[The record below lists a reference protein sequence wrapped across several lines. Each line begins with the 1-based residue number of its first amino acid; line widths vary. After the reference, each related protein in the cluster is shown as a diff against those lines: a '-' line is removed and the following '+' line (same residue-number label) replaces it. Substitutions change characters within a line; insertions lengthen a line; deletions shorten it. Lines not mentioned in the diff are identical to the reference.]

1 MAPRRREEIIT
12 MRVRV
17 SILGIAV
24 SLFAVAALAAAANEP
39 KEAEYVVYVESL
51 GLRAEPSP
59 EADVIA
65 VLGAGERVVAT
76 DAEPAHVG
84 YDYGWEFWYEVRAGD
99 KVGWVGDRS
108 ILPADVY
115 DVVAS
120 ATVLDDTGE
129 PYVVW
134 GSDVDLRANPGAAAR
149 TLTTLPAGTT
159 VADTAY
165 EVLPLEDGFWRL
177 VRAGEM
183 VGWVPDRRILLADYY
198 EAFRKADELGK
209 AGDAGGMIAAIEEG
223 NKKMVAL
230 EGLAEYERPRAD
242 VSPDGLKVM
251 LDTEGEGPG
260 LWRGGYPG
268 GGRAG
273 SPWPGFFFVSGR
285 GLVEYF
291 RSYDSISAMWSPDS
305 RYLLYSELPVVEFP
319 DRARLTLLDTETW
332 NRVTVGYN
340 DLTQGWGE
348 FGFGDGYV
356 LWIDEE
362 PVKEPGPPP
371 LERESYTPVLWG
383 YDIAAGKAFRVLAA
397 DLTTVKEKPVDTHGF
412 TFGVAYYEVKMAPAG
427 PCPPAVAY
435 STLYKK
441 YNGAFARASNRE
453 YWGQ

>member
-1 MAPRRREEIIT
+1 MVKVKIIRPKKFF
-12 MRVRV
+12 MFF
-17 SILGIAV
+17 S
-24 SLFAVAALAAAANEP
+24 AALVGVGAAAAAAENEP
-39 KEAEYVVYVESL
+39 AADYVVYVESL
-51 GLRAEPSP
+51 ELRAEPSP

-99 KVGWVGDRS
+99 KVGWVGGRS
-108 ILPADVY
+108 ILRADVY
-115 DVVAS
+115 NVFES

-134 GSDVDLRANPGAAAR
+134 GSDVGLRANPGAAAR

-159 VADTAY
+159 VADTGY
-165 EVLPLEDGFWRL
+165 EVLTLEDGFWRL
-177 VRAGEM
+177 VRAAET
-183 VGWVPDRRILLADYY
+183 VGWVPDRDILLADYY

-209 AGDAGGMIAAIEEG
+209 AGDAEGMVAAIEEG
-223 NKKMVAL
+223 NKKMVDI
-230 EGLAEYERPRAD
+230 EGLAEYERPYAG

-251 LDTEGEGPG
+251 VDTQGEGPG

-268 GGRAG
+268 DGRAG

-332 NRVTVGYN
+332 TRVTVGYN
-340 DLTQGWGE
+340 DLTQGWRE
-348 FGFGDGYV
+348 FGFGAGYV

-362 PVKEPGPPP
+362 PVEEPGPPP
-371 LERESYTPVLWG
+371 LEKRSFTPLLMAYEIETGETLRLLKADMATLRTAPVFEG
-383 YDIAAGKAFRVLAA
+383 YGPWLYEIKMVPA
-397 DLTTVKEKPVDTHGF
+397 D
-412 TFGVAYYEVKMAPAG
+412 
-427 PCPPAVAY
+427 PCPDVLKDAE
-435 STLYKK
+435 LYKK
-441 YNGAFARASNRE
+441 YAGAYALAEDRE
-453 YWGQ
+453 DWYW